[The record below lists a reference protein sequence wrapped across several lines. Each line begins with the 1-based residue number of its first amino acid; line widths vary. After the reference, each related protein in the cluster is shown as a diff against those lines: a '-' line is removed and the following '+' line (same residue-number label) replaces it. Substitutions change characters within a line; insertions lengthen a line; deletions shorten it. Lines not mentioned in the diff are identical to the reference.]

1 MKRSSFDSA
10 VARHGLSA
18 VRQMS
23 AAGMPVLPENPV
35 RRCVSSEANVSAP
48 GEGISSR
55 PLSGAALNPVAKASE
70 DNGRISAAMCA
81 PMPGEVSRD
90 SDAADRQRPALSGFT
105 GEDDGRGVQASG
117 GAAPVITYSP
127 SALTGAEAAPAYP
140 ATPPAT
146 AGAVKLSDAT
156 LFILRLIAAHEGR
169 PERDIVA
176 QLIAA
181 AGEAIGLSP
190 PLTHAA
196 GEIGDLSG
204 LPKYAR
210 RAAKRCRGGV
220 P

>member
-35 RRCVSSEANVSAP
+35 RRCVSREAHVPAP

-55 PLSGAALNPVAKASE
+55 PLSGAASHLPRSATFGAADGQHGTPSPEAAGAKMGGVGTLNPYRAG
-70 DNGRISAAMCA
+70 NA
-81 PMPGEVSRD
+81 PGHR
-90 SDAADRQRPALSGFT
+90 LSH
-105 GEDDGRGVQASG
+105 SG
-117 GAAPVITYSP
+117 H
-127 SALTGAEAAPAYP
+127 
-140 ATPPAT
+140 
-146 AGAVKLSDAT
+146 AVTVSDAT

-190 PLTHAA
+190 LLTHAA

-204 LPKYAR
+204 LPNYAR
-210 RAAKRCRGGV
+210 RAANRFRGGV

>member
-1 MKRSSFDSA
+1 MKRPSFDSA

-23 AAGMPVLPENPV
+23 AAGMPILPENSV
-35 RRCVSSEANVSAP
+35 RRCVSREANVSAP

-55 PLSGAALNPVAKASE
+55 PLSGAVEVLIADCNHPEGSKQLQVLREPIN
-70 DNGRISAAMCA
+70 AAE
-81 PMPGEVSRD
+81 P
-90 SDAADRQRPALSGFT
+90 DAATCENSGYPKRRPEKERMA
-105 GEDDGRGVQASG
+105 VNN
-117 GAAPVITYSP
+117 SP
-127 SALTGAEAAPAYP
+127 SAPTPAETAPANP
-140 ATPPAT
+140 HRLPEP
-146 AGAVKLSDAT
+146 AGAVNLSDAT
-156 LFILRLIAAHEGR
+156 LFILRLVAAHEGR

-176 QLIAA
+176 ELVAA

-190 PLTHAA
+190 LLTHAA

-204 LPKYAR
+204 LPNYAR

>member
-1 MKRSSFDSA
+1 MTRSTFDCA

-23 AAGMPVLPENPV
+23 ASGMPVLPENPV
-35 RRCVSSEANVSAP
+35 RLASCEANVSAP
-48 GEGISSR
+48 GEGITSR
-55 PLSGAALNPVAKASE
+55 PLSGAAQVSVAVGDRPEGSKQLQVHREPINAAEPDGCDPVTLA
-70 DNGRISAAMCA
+70 
-81 PMPGEVSRD
+81 
-90 SDAADRQRPALSGFT
+90 
-105 GEDDGRGVQASG
+105 DDGRPQASG
-117 GAAPVITYSP
+117 GAAPVITHSQ
-127 SALTGAEAAPAYP
+127 SAAIPAETAPASRP
-140 ATPPAT
+140 SNP
-146 AGAVKLSDAT
+146 AGAVRLSDAT

-190 PLTHAA
+190 LLTHAA

-204 LPKYAR
+204 LPNYAR

>member
-35 RRCVSSEANVSAP
+35 RRSVSREANVSAP

-55 PLSGAALNPVAKASE
+55 PLSGAARASVACSDRPEGSKQLQVHREPINAAEPDGCDPVTIA
-70 DNGRISAAMCA
+70 
-81 PMPGEVSRD
+81 
-90 SDAADRQRPALSGFT
+90 
-105 GEDDGRGVQASG
+105 DDGRLQASG
-117 GAAPVITYSP
+117 GAAPVITYPP
-127 SALTGAEAAPAYP
+127 SALTGAETAPAYP

-146 AGAVKLSDAT
+146 AGAVNLSDAT

-169 PERDIVA
+169 SERDIVA

-190 PLTHAA
+190 LLTHAA
-196 GEIGDLSG
+196 GEIGDLSS
-204 LPKYAR
+204 LPNYAR
-210 RAAKRCRGGV
+210 RAANRFRGGV